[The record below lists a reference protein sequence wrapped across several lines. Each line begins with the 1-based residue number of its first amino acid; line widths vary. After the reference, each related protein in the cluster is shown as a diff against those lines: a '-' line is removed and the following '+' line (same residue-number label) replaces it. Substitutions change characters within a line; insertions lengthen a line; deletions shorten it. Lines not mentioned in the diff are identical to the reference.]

1 MHIICRMS
9 LHVNPCNL
17 SQVAET
23 LVNPF
28 GGDDDDFDINQIIDR
43 NLVVNAYEYEF
54 YIVYYFCRLVHTSI
68 ASIPVK
74 NVSHLV
80 SSHQHLFGLCI

>member
-1 MHIICRMS
+1 MHIICGMS

-54 YIVYYFCRLVHTSI
+54 YIVYNFCRLVHTGI
-68 ASIPVK
+68 ASILLKMSVT
-74 NVSHLV
+74 
-80 SSHQHLFGLCI
+80 LFLAINILLGLCI